1 MKNTVTNGSE
11 VAWSGVDTA
20 EKVALWA
27 ILIFFTVRMFVF
39 SAETAHF
46 THDDYD
52 HLVKARELDLLDFI
66 LSPIDLHFVPF
77 HKLLSYMIAQSPLP
91 YYGYAALF
99 TAAMHIFIC
108 YMLYLLLR
116 QLSPGRHVLYVVLF
130 FGVSRT
136 LIDQQAWWSSSAHR
150 MPYVLLAIASI
161 YFYVIYYKRQSHIY
175 AALSFFSFVLI
186 FGFYSKAII
195 VPLLIASVLY
205 SLDAKKGV
213 VELFRKQYWLF
224 AMFFASFLYVLHFK
238 LTAGQEAN
246 VTPPVHYIVEI
257 VMLSFMETLKGFAP
271 DLITLKPYLIDQ
283 VAIFIALSLILWLVA
298 SNDRNGRIMAALF
311 LCLLVN
317 FLVIAASQRGIWGG
331 ILAFSH
337 RYYYEVNFILAIFFA
352 MALGNSLAGVQA
364 LSKPGFPRSQVAW
377 CFMLVFSL
385 VYYESALNSFE
396 RDYGDVT
403 RKVDS
408 YLGRLDASVKALDG
422 SPIIIRNDY
431 AEEYMRKLFD
441 APLYKSQVIGLFY
454 PSLQFGDVDNA
465 THFIEFDGSIKPLQ
479 GVR

>member
-1 MKNTVTNGSE
+1 MKHAITN
-11 VAWSGVDTA
+11 SGASQWRGVEFA

-27 ILIFFTVRMFVF
+27 ILVIFTARIFTFT
-39 SAETAHF
+39 AETAHF

-52 HLVKARELDLLDFI
+52 HLVKAHEFALMDFI
-66 LSPIDLHFVPF
+66 MSPIDLHFVPF
-77 HKLLSYMIAQSPLP
+77 HKLLSYVIAQSPLP

-99 TAAMHIFIC
+99 TSVMHLVIC
-108 YMLYLLLR
+108 YMLYLLLH
-116 QLSPGRHVLYVVLF
+116 QLSPGRHVLYVVVF

-150 MPYVLLAIASI
+150 MPYVLLSI
-161 YFYVIYYKRQSHIY
+161 MSVYFYVLYYKGKSHFFG
-175 AALSFFSFVLI
+175 ALAFLTFVLI

-205 SLDAKKGV
+205 SLDSKKGMLD
-213 VELFRKQYWLF
+213 LFRRQYWLF
-224 AMFFASFLYVLHFK
+224 AMFLVSFLYVLHFK

-246 VTPPVHYIVEI
+246 VTPPVHYIVDI
-257 VMLSFMETLKGFAP
+257 VVLSFMETLKGFSP

-283 VAIFIALSLILWLVA
+283 VAIFISLSLILWFLA
-298 SNDRNGRIMAALF
+298 SSEKNVRVMAALF

-337 RYYYEVNFILAIFFA
+337 RYYYEVNFILAMFLV
-352 MALGNSLAGVQA
+352 MAIGNSLSGVKA
-364 LSKPGFPRSQVAW
+364 VNRVSFPAAQVAW
-377 CFMLVFSL
+377 CIMLVFSL

-396 RDYGDVT
+396 RDYGEVT
-403 RKVDS
+403 RKVDA
-408 YLGRLDASVKALDG
+408 YLGKLDASVKALDG
-422 SPIIIRNDY
+422 ASIVIRNDY

-441 APLYKSQVIGLFY
+441 APLYKSQVIGLLY
-454 PSLQFGDVDNA
+454 PSLEFGEADKA
-465 THFIEFDGSIKPLQ
+465 THFIEFDGSIKPL
-479 GVR
+479 